1 MGQSENRV
9 PNVARNE
16 SLRVPQREAHTTL
29 AECVWRIGGLD
40 HFDVSAQV
48 FEKQARQGRTLGLR
62 PDQEQRE

>member
-1 MGQSENRV
+1 M

-16 SLRVPQREAHTTL
+16 SLRVSQQEAHTTL
-29 AECVWRIGGLD
+29 AECVWQIGGLE

-48 FEKQARQGRTLGLR
+48 IEKQARQGRTLGLR